1 MYFQKAGKENTQET
15 LRIAKAE
22 AVKRGIGFVLVASTA
37 GETGLAAAR
46 LFHKSGIQVIIVTHN
61 SGFNEPGKQE
71 FNEKAREEITCLG
84 GIVYT
89 GTHVLRGLGAALR
102 TRYNFSH
109 EQVVADT
116 LRMFGQGIKVCVEI
130 AAMAADA
137 GLIPAGDDVIAV
149 GGSQRG
155 ADTAAV
161 IAADSS
167 NRFFNIKVREI
178 LAKPV
183 EF

>member
-37 GETGLAAAR
+37 GETGLAAVR
-46 LFHKSGIQVIIVTHN
+46 LFHQGGIQVIIVTHN

-71 FNEKAREEITCLG
+71 FNEKAREEITRLG

-102 TRYNFSH
+102 
-109 EQVVADT
+109 
-116 LRMFGQGIKVCVEI
+116 
-130 AAMAADA
+130 DA
-137 GLIPAGDDVIAV
+137 L
-149 GGSQRG
+149 Q
-155 ADTAAV
+155 
-161 IAADSS
+161 
-167 NRFFNIKVREI
+167 FF
-178 LAKPV
+178 P
-183 EF
+183 

>member
-1 MYFQKAGKENTQET
+1 VHFKKAGKENTPDT
-15 LRIAKAE
+15 LRIAKDE
-22 AVKRGIGFVLVASTA
+22 ALKRGIGFVLVSSTG

-46 LFHKSGIQVIIVTHN
+46 LFQGSGIQVIVVTHN
-61 SGFNEPGKQE
+61 SGFKEPGAQE
-71 FNEKAREEITCLG
+71 FSEKAREEITRLG
-84 GIVYT
+84 AIVYT

-102 TRYNFSH
+102 DRYNFSH
-109 EQVVADT
+109 EQVVAGT
-116 LRMFGQGIKVCVEI
+116 LRMFGQGVKVCVEI

-137 GLIPAGDDVIAV
+137 GLIPAGDVIAV
-149 GGSQRG
+149 GGTGRG

-178 LAKPV
+178 LAKPA